1 MNVTVIGAGNMGS
14 AIVKQLARAGHQV
27 KVTARNPEKAQ
38 AVAAAHP
45 GVVALSPADAAAQAE
60 IIMLATGYGDA
71 VSALK

>member
-38 AVAAAHP
+38 AVAAAQKPAEPAADSGKHE
-45 GVVALSPADAAAQAE
+45 LNRSPEFFHD
-60 IIMLATGYGDA
+60 
-71 VSALK
+71 VFPPF